1 MRLSVALLAVALA
14 LSACARTVKATAREA
29 PLEAGVPAPF
39 MAKQALRWD
48 FGDGSPPETGSQV
61 THAFAKA
68 GRYQVKG
75 FDGDEL
81 AETVTVLVEPRPV
94 FHAVPPDAD
103 VVVAL
108 RSLDELAPA
117 VDFLERLI
125 GGDATQKLL
134 ERFPA
139 FGFAVEQA
147 SGGEGP
153 VDPREGLAAFSWPGR
168 DLEVSLVGVEDEAAA
183 LGGMGAWLAD
193 HGFSPAGVA
202 AGLHRFE
209 SETRDLDVFVDRG
222 VLYVVA
228 APPRHRE
235 PSVQARLQAMHGRGL
250 EADGPTAA
258 ALDQLAAGGVVVLAR
273 ASPGTS
279 RSLVS
284 LAVKVLGDRAWV
296 TGRAHA
302 KGPLWTAPKVDGQR
316 LLTQAPAG
324 PVAVASATLEP
335 GALLSLA
342 GLGRGTPRYRELSKA
357 LAADGV
363 DVDAALASFRGA
375 FDAAAYF
382 DVPGF
387 VRSTLAND
395 GRPEPQG
402 SLLVEAPV
410 VPSPALERL
419 VDVLAGQGL
428 DGAKRQSAR
437 GATVWQG
444 TLKARPVELALTADA
459 LFVKSGAPMDER
471 EPSNLSAELGDR
483 FEGAFAPG
491 HVSLYVDVG
500 QLRREL
506 LMPRLMDDVDP
517 RRALT
522 AQALAVTFLDRL
534 TQLDSV
540 MLDAVPDEG
549 GAVLRAVVTLRAK
562 EPVVRQ

>member
-1 MRLSVALLAVALA
+1 MRLFLALLAVAVT
-14 LSACARTVKATAREA
+14 LSACTRTVKVSVREA

-39 MAKQALRWD
+39 AAQAPLRWD
-48 FGDGSPPETGSQV
+48 FGDGTPPEVGSQV
-61 THAFAKA
+61 AHAFAKA
-68 GRYQVKG
+68 GRYEVKG
-75 FDGDEL
+75 FDGDAL

-103 VVVAL
+103 LVVAL

-117 VDFLERLI
+117 VDFLERLV
-125 GGDATQKLL
+125 GGEATQKLL

-153 VDPREGLAAFSWPGR
+153 IDPREGLAAFTWPGR
-168 DLEVSLVGVEDEAAA
+168 ELEVSLVGVVDEAAA
-183 LGGMGAWLAD
+183 LRGVGAWLAE

-202 AGLHRFE
+202 AGLHRYE

-228 APPRHRE
+228 APPRYRE
-235 PSVQARLQAMHGRGL
+235 PSVQARIQAMHGRGL

-258 ALDQLAAGGVVVLAR
+258 ALDQLAAGGVVLLAR
-273 ASPGTS
+273 AAPGTS
-279 RSLVS
+279 WSFLS

-316 LLTQAPAG
+316 LLTQAPLG

-335 GALLSLA
+335 GALLSLG
-342 GLGRGTPRYRELSKA
+342 GLGKGTPRYRELSKA

-363 DVDAALASFRGA
+363 DVEAALAGFRGA

-410 VPSPALERL
+410 VRSAALERL

-428 DGAKRQSAR
+428 VGARRQSER
-437 GATVWQG
+437 GATVWRG
-444 TLKARPVELALTADA
+444 TLKARPVEVALTADA
-459 LFVKSGAPMDER
+459 LFVKSGAPLDAR
-471 EPSNLSAELGDR
+471 EPADLSAELGAR

-491 HVSLYVDVG
+491 HVSLYFDVG

-506 LMPRLMDDVDP
+506 LLPRLMDDVDP

-540 MLDAVPDEG
+540 MLDAAPDAG

-562 EPVVRQ
+562 ERVVWE